1 MIMRSLEHLGALRGA
16 DAGHGPADKLQQRVK
31 DITLAT
37 RPLSIDLAAAIAGD
51 QLFLEF
57 QPTLDWRL
65 GRITGADALVR
76 WNHPD
81 HGIIP
86 PNRFIPRAADG
97 GLNRDLTDW
106 VITNAATQAARWH
119 AEELAIKIAVN
130 ISASDLADR
139 GLPDRL
145 EQHCRNASIDPSCLT
160 LEFTESSLMG
170 EALEK
175 GSVLTR
181 LQQAGF
187 NLSVDDFG
195 TGSLSSVQLEQ
206 LPFSE
211 AKIDLTFV
219 TRMMSDPGCGRLVEI
234 LIGTAQKLGLTSVA
248 EGAESDDALKR
259 LLELGCDQ
267 VQGFYISRPMAADLM
282 PAFVHEFE
290 NCFGAAEPASG
301 QADREAL
308 DHLDFAA
315 HSETPTDAAFPVA
328 G

>member
-1 MIMRSLEHLGALRGA
+1 MIKRSLDRLGSLRGPNA
-16 DAGHGPADKLQQRVK
+16 DHRQADKLQERVNG
-31 DITLAT
+31 ITHAT
-37 RPLSIDLAAAIAGD
+37 RPLSADLAAAIAGD

-97 GLNRDLTDW
+97 GLSRNLTDW
-106 VITNAATQAARWH
+106 VITNAAAQAARWH
-119 AEELAIKIAVN
+119 AEELVIKIAVN
-130 ISASDLADR
+130 ISVSDLADR
-139 GLPDRL
+139 SLPDRL
-145 EQHCRNASIDPSCLT
+145 EQRCRNASIDPSCLT
-160 LEFTESSLMG
+160 LELTESSLMG
-170 EALEK
+170 EAPEK
-175 GSVLTR
+175 RSVLAR
-181 LQQAGF
+181 LRQTGF
-187 NLSVDDFG
+187 NLSIDDFG

-248 EGAESDDALKR
+248 EGVESDDALKR
-259 LLELGCDQ
+259 LLELGCNQ
-267 VQGFYISRPMAADLM
+267 VQGFYISRPIAADLM

-290 NCFGAAEPASG
+290 NCFKAAEPANSL
-301 QADREAL
+301 ADRDAVDPL
-308 DHLDFAA
+308 GFPA
-315 HSETPTDAAFPVA
+315 HSETPTDAA
-328 G
+328 